1 MTHGQGDRNRMY
13 RRDACERRVGQCAG
27 TPCPPRAAG
36 FRALFVA
43 ALVAAS
49 WSVESA
55 ELWVASDGSDATGD
69 GSAGNPWATITHAVD
84 NAVDGDEV
92 LVRPGLYSGRQQLR
106 REFDVPVVVRS
117 EVPYAAK
124 LRHDAGAALIAFT
137 ARNVVIEGFDI
148 AHAPDNAGALVIQ
161 VQDLLGAV
169 NGSADGT
176 DPVVSG
182 IVFRN
187 NIIHSS
193 TNNDLLKVNNGAE
206 DVLIEG
212 NLFFNQAGSDEHID
226 INSVVGVVVQDNI
239 FMNTA
244 ARPDTS
250 SFVVIKDSN
259 GDSDTVLGT
268 RQVTVRR
275 NVFLNWYGSSGQS
288 FVRLGEDGTAN
299 FEAIDILVENNLM
312 LGNSGDLMRTP
323 LTIQGSRDVVFR
335 NNTLSGDMPSR
346 SFAGR
351 LIAGPANPSNENLV
365 FVNNVWSDPTGTM
378 GSEAFSGVDLFDA
391 PPDQTESALLDNNLY
406 FNGGNPI
413 PIDGGQLLDFT
424 DDANA
429 LVGAPLLPDPAALV
443 APEWNGTALA
453 DGSATIR
460 EAFLRLVADW
470 AVPAGGSPL
479 IDAAD
484 PASTAIEDIL
494 GQLRGDRPDLG
505 AFETNPADD
514 TIFADGFETA
524 SAR

>member
-1 MTHGQGDRNRMY
+1 MKTLL
-13 RRDACERRVGQCAG
+13 A
-27 TPCPPRAAG
+27 T
-36 FRALFVA
+36 FLFVA
-43 ALVAAS
+43 LLATSRAGATI
-49 WSVESA
+49 WY
-55 ELWVASDGSDATGD
+55 VASDGDDASGD

-84 NAVDGDEV
+84 SAADGDEV
-92 LVRPGLYSGRQQLR
+92 LVRPGIYNARQRLR

-137 ARNVVIEGFDI
+137 ARNIVIEGFEI
-148 AHAPDNAGALVIQ
+148 AHAPDNTGALVIQ

-206 DVLIEG
+206 NILIEG
-212 NLFFNQAGSDEHID
+212 NLFFNQSGSDEHID
-226 INSVVGVVVQDNI
+226 INSVIGVTVQDNI

-259 GDSDTVLGT
+259 ANSDSVLGT
-268 RQVTVRR
+268 RQVVVRR

-312 LGNSGDLMRTP
+312 LGNSGDLMRTS

-351 LIAGPANPSNENLV
+351 LIASPANPRNRDLE
-365 FVNNVWSDPTGTM
+365 FVNNVYSDPAGTM

-391 PPDQTESALLDNNLY
+391 PPDQTDSALLDNNLY
-406 FNGGNPI
+406 FSGGGPI
-413 PIDGGQLLDFT
+413 PVDNGQFLDFT

-429 LVGAPLLPDPAALV
+429 LVGDPLLADPAALV
-443 APEWNGTALA
+443 APEWNGTAFT

-460 EAFLRLVADW
+460 EAFERLVADW
-470 AVPAGGSPL
+470 AVPQGGGPL
-479 IDAAD
+479 IDAGD
-484 PASTAIEDIL
+484 PASSATEDIL
-494 GQLRGDRPDLG
+494 GQLRGELPDLG

-514 TIFADGFETA
+514 TIFADGFE
-524 SAR
+524 

>member
-1 MTHGQGDRNRMY
+1 MKTLL
-13 RRDACERRVGQCAG
+13 A
-27 TPCPPRAAG
+27 T
-36 FRALFVA
+36 FLFVA
-43 ALVAAS
+43 LLATSRAGATI
-49 WSVESA
+49 WY
-55 ELWVASDGSDATGD
+55 VASDGDDASGD

-84 NAVDGDEV
+84 SAADGDEV
-92 LVRPGLYSGRQQLR
+92 LVRPGIYNARQRLR

-137 ARNVVIEGFDI
+137 ARNIVIEGFEI
-148 AHAPDNAGALVIQ
+148 AHAPDNTGALVIQ

-206 DVLIEG
+206 NILIEG
-212 NLFFNQAGSDEHID
+212 NLFFNQSGSDEHID
-226 INSVVGVVVQDNI
+226 INSVIGVTVQDNI

-259 GDSDTVLGT
+259 ANSDSVLGT
-268 RQVTVRR
+268 RQVVVRR

-312 LGNSGDLMRTP
+312 LGNSGDLMRTS

-351 LIAGPANPSNENLV
+351 LIASPANPRNRDLE
-365 FVNNVWSDPTGTM
+365 FVNNAYSDPTGTM

-391 PPDQTESALLDNNLY
+391 PPDQTDSALLDNNLY
-406 FNGGNPI
+406 FNGGGPI
-413 PIDGGQLLDFT
+413 PVDNGQFLDFL
-424 DDANA
+424 DDVNA
-429 LVGAPLLPDPAALV
+429 LVGDPLLPDPAGLI
-443 APEWNGTALA
+443 APEWDGEGFA

-460 EAFLRLVADW
+460 EAFLRLVVDW
-470 AVPAGGSPL
+470 AVPQGGSPM

-484 PASTAIEDIL
+484 PASSATEDIL

-514 TIFADGFETA
+514 TIFADGFEP
-524 SAR
+524 